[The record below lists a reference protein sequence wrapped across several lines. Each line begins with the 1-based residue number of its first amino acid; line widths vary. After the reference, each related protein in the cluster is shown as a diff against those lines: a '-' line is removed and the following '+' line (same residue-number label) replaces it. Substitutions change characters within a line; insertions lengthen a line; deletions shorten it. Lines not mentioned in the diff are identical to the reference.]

1 MKKWGWKSWLC
12 AWLFASC
19 SISGATE
26 IKRGAMT
33 PFAVAYLIT
42 AVVALIL
49 FVWSCL
55 KTQNIKLSVILTT
68 ALIVPVAVMLI
79 FNGSLSRFLVYIYFV
94 AILLAA
100 LVHKYGRPQKK
111 Q

>member
-1 MKKWGWKSWLC
+1 MKKWDWKSWLC

-42 AVVALIL
+42 AVVALVL
-49 FVWSCL
+49 FVW
-55 KTQNIKLSVILTT
+55 
-68 ALIVPVAVMLI
+68 
-79 FNGSLSRFLVYIYFV
+79 
-94 AILLAA
+94 
-100 LVHKYGRPQKK
+100 
-111 Q
+111 

>member
-1 MKKWGWKSWLC
+1 MKKWDWKSWLC

-68 ALIVPVAVMLI
+68 ELIVPVAGMMI
-79 FNGSLSRFLVYIYFV
+79 FNGSLSIYLVYIYIV
-94 AILLAA
+94 AKILAA
-100 LVHKYGRPQKK
+100 IVHK
-111 Q
+111 

>member
-1 MKKWGWKSWLC
+1 MKKWDWKSWLC

-26 IKRGAMT
+26 IKR
-33 PFAVAYLIT
+33 AVAYLIT